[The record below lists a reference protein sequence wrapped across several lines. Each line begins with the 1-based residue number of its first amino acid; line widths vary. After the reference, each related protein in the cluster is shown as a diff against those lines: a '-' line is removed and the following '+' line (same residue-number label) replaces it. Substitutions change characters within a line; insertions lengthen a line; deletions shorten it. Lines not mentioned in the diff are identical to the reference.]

1 MSNQEVSASG
11 IPIYRHEAKEREI
24 DFAAGDEQA
33 IARITAHVE
42 QHIGPVANVFHE
54 IVSDLVHIDILFVP
68 PTPQRNYHTLVTC
81 GMSNRPMTVPEGA
94 ENFRFAEL
102 MLCLPPSWP
111 MSEEA
116 FRNEE
121 HYWPVRML
129 KMLARLPHEYGTW
142 LYHAHTIPNGDP
154 AEPYARNTKLAGMLV
169 ELPTIVDDLHA
180 FFTLNME
187 PDKDVH
193 FFSLIPLYAEEMDLK
208 LSKGTEALRVKLD
221 QAGVNEVV
229 QLDRKNVAK
238 KKLFG
243 LF

>member
-1 MSNQEVSASG
+1 MSNQEASPAG
-11 IPIYRHEAKEREI
+11 IPVYRHEAKDREI

-33 IARITAHVE
+33 IQRITAHVE

-54 IVSDLVHIDILFVP
+54 IISDLVHIDILFVP
-68 PTPQRNYHTLVTC
+68 PTPQRNYYTLVTC

-94 ENFRFAEL
+94 ENFRYAEL

-116 FRNEE
+116 FRDEE

-129 KMLARLPHEYGTW
+129 KTLARLPHEYDTW

-154 AEPYARNTKLAGMLV
+154 ARPYARNTKLAGMLV
-169 ELPTIVDDLHA
+169 ELPTLVNDPHA

-187 PDKDVH
+187 ADKDVH
-193 FFSLIPLYAEEMDLK
+193 FFTLVPLYAEEMNLK
-208 LSKGTEALRVKLD
+208 LAQGTEPLLEKLA
-221 QAGVNEVV
+221 QAGVNEIV